1 MKRFKILVAALG
13 VSLVA
18 MLALAPVAQAQ
29 QAPGQAIGDP
39 LFVDAAGEAT
49 ITLTGSGWIP
59 GQLALV
65 GCNAS
70 NYEELVA
77 GGSDDCDLGSLQ
89 FAEADADG
97 NFTAD
102 YTLEIDADGRCIGIG
117 AGAGFAEQGGG
128 FCVGVGAPIAP
139 PGVAN
144 TGAESGMIVV
154 IGIAVLAAG
163 ALVVGMT
170 RRRAFVS

>member
-1 MKRFKILVAALG
+1 MKKFKILVAALG

-29 QAPGQAIGDP
+29 AAPTAVGDP
-39 LFVDAAGEAT
+39 LFVEAAGEAT

-65 GCNAS
+65 GCNSS
-70 NYEELVA
+70 NYAELIA
-77 GGSDDCDLGSLQ
+77 GGSDDCDLGSLA
-89 FAEADADG
+89 FATADADG
-97 NFTAD
+97 NFSAD

-117 AGAGFAEQGGG
+117 GGEAFAEQGGG
-128 FCVGVGAPIAP
+128 FCVGVGAPVPP
-139 PGVAN
+139 PGAAN
-144 TGAESGMIVV
+144 TGAESGLIAI
-154 IGIAVLAAG
+154 IGAAVLAAG
-163 ALVVGMT
+163 ALVVGMS

>member
-1 MKRFKILVAALG
+1 MKRFKLLVAALG

-18 MLALAPVAQAQ
+18 MLALAPTAQAQ
-29 QAPGQAIGDP
+29 DTPTAIGDP
-39 LFVDAAGEAT
+39 LFVEAAGEAT
-49 ITLTGSGWIP
+49 ISLTGSGWIP

-65 GCNAS
+65 PCNSS

-77 GGSDDCDLGSLQ
+77 GGAADCDTASLTL
-89 FAEADADG
+89 ATADDDG

-102 YTLEIDADGRCIGIG
+102 FTLTVAEGGTCIGIG
-117 AGAGFAEQGGG
+117 GGAGFQEQGGG
-128 FCVGVGAPIAP
+128 FCVGVGAPVPP
-139 PGVAN
+139 PGQPN
-144 TGAESGMIVV
+144 TGAESGMIAV

>member
-1 MKRFKILVAALG
+1 MKRFKLLVAALG

-18 MLALAPVAQAQ
+18 MLALAPAAQAQ
-29 QAPGQAIGDP
+29 DAPTAIGDP
-39 LFVDAAGEAT
+39 LFVEAAGEAT
-49 ITLTGSGWIP
+49 ITLTGSGWIAGP
-59 GQLALV
+59 VALV
-65 GCNAS
+65 PCSAS
-70 NYEELVA
+70 TYEALAA
-77 GGSDDCDLGSLQ
+77 GGPADCNTADLTL
-89 FAEADADG
+89 ATADADG

-102 YTLEIDADGRCIGIG
+102 FTLDIAEGGTCIGIG
-117 AGAGFAEQGGG
+117 GGAGFTEQGGG
-128 FCVGVGAPIAP
+128 FCVGVGAPVPP
-139 PGVAN
+139 PGQPN